1 MTQQQILCNMITQ
14 TIATSVGTIAP
25 ELAARL
31 ESIGTIASKKGYT
44 LSSWEVGF
52 ITYFCIHKGV
62 REANFMA
69 RDRDYDIAWVA
80 VRLDSPANIKS
91 GLDILEGAVNDAPTL
106 TIADKISIAI
116 QRSELAP
123 RGVPTQHRGRS
134 ID

>member
-1 MTQQQILCNMITQ
+1 MIPK

-31 ESIGTIASKKGYT
+31 ESIGTIASEKGYT
-44 LSSWEVGF
+44 LSSWEAGYL
-52 ITYFCIHKGV
+52 TYYCIHKGG
-62 REANFMA
+62 REDNFMS

-80 VRLDSPANIKS
+80 VRLDFPANIES
-91 GLDILEGAVNDAPTL
+91 GLDILEGAVNDAPAL
-106 TIADKISIAI
+106 TVADKTSIAI
-116 QRSELAP
+116 QRSDLAP